1 MPVEESTVPDGY
13 AGLQGLYSGESRMP
27 DETTDGRQLH
37 LLNGGEPLQVS
48 TTYTYR
54 AYNRPWV
61 ELEIRKRDVD
71 NQLTPTAVVNV
82 YEVPSDTP
90 EKLTQEQVAQLMR
103 THSPLFSAVEVDAS
117 GAQGAYSYANK
128 STNAALGR
136 SIISGRTYL
145 VVETESSMTQ
155 LRDNGRVV
163 WYVVHH
169 VRKVP
174 RKSRLSRWK
183 TSRAALRRR

>member
-1 MPVEESTVPDGY
+1 MLPARRGP
-13 AGLQGLYSGESRMP
+13 
-27 DETTDGRQLH
+27 
-37 LLNGGEPLQVS
+37 
-48 TTYTYR
+48 
-54 AYNRPWV
+54 
-61 ELEIRKRDVD
+61 
-71 NQLTPTAVVNV
+71 
-82 YEVPSDTP
+82 
-90 EKLTQEQVAQLMR
+90 
-103 THSPLFSAVEVDAS
+103 
-117 GAQGAYSYANK
+117 YSYADK

-169 VRKVP
+169 VRKVL

-183 TSRAALRRR
+183 TSQAALRRR